1 MVATIL
7 PEYNKKNK
15 ILFINCYRTQ
25 ALGIISVRL
34 TEPEFTN
41 IEFFKCETIKN
52 SLEQGNYKH
61 ASLIPCDR
69 VT

>member
-15 ILFINCYRTQ
+15 ILIVNSYRTQ

-34 TEPEFTN
+34 TELEFTN
-41 IEFFKCETIKN
+41 RVFKVQN
-52 SLEQGNYKH
+52 NQEQ
-61 ASLIPCDR
+61 S
-69 VT
+69 

>member
-15 ILFINCYRTQ
+15 ILIVNSYRTQ

-34 TEPEFTN
+34 TELEFTN
-41 IEFFKCETIKN
+41 RVFKVQN
-52 SLEQGNYKH
+52 NQNNLEQENDKH
-61 ASLIPCDR
+61 ARSIPWDR